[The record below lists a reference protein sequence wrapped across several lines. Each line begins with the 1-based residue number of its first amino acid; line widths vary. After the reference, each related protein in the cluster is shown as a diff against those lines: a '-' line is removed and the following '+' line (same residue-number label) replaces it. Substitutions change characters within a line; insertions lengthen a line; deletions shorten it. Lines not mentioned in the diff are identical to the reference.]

1 MAKPKQKFTLRG
13 RSAKTGR
20 FISLAAARR
29 RKSTSV
35 VERIP
40 LPRRRKSK

>member
-1 MAKPKQKFTLRG
+1 MATKKPGFTLRG

-20 FISLAAARR
+20 FISLKKAR
-29 RKSTSV
+29 KNKATSV

-40 LPRRRKSK
+40 LPRRRKK

>member
-1 MAKPKQKFTLRG
+1 MAKRRFTLRG

-20 FISLAAARR
+20 FISLARARKN
-29 RKSTSV
+29 KSTSV

-40 LPRRRKSK
+40 IRRRKKKR